1 MKIIISENRIPRLVS
16 EYIYM
21 SYGELNQVYD
31 ESENRFMWFLEG
43 EEPEDTHPLFEL
55 NGSGTLYVPHDFI
68 KKIGDLFGFDYKREM
83 DKAIMDCWV
92 YLFGLRPERVNIY
105 F

>member
-1 MKIIISENRIPRLVS
+1 MKIIISENRVARFVS
-16 EYIYM
+16 EYIDM

-43 EEPEDTHPLFEL
+43 EEPENTYPLFEL
-55 NGSGTLYVPHDFI
+55 TESNTLYVPHDFV
-68 KKIGDLFGFDYKREM
+68 KKIGDLFGFEYKREV
-83 DKAIMDCWV
+83 DEVIMDCWK
-92 YLFGLRPERVNIY
+92 YMFGLNPERVNVY